1 VQDYLE
7 GLFLVVSLEVAI
19 LGVEEEEDKLI
30 TQIQSFLELSLVVE
44 DQEAATVGGGEDKHQ
59 ERISLAQDSLG
70 CWEEGTITVVI
81 APHNITT
88 TKMVDTTMV
97 TIMDITMVTTV
108 DTTVDTTLEG
118 VDTTVDTTLGGVD
131 TIQEGVDSIQE
142 GVDTIQEGVN
152 TIQEGVDI
160 TQEEVDPPVSG
171 VSVTTD
177 LCSRTSMGLHMV
189 HVREGMRLVRD
200 GVILR
205 GMVVRMQG
213 SHRDSLTTP
222 GHT

>member
-70 CWEEGTITVVI
+70 CWEEGIITVVI
-81 APHNITT
+81 APHNTT
-88 TKMVDTTMV
+88 TTTMVDTTV
-97 TIMDITMVTTV
+97 GTIMDTTMVTTV
-108 DTTVDTTLEG
+108 DTTVDITLEG
-118 VDTTVDTTLGGVD
+118 VDTTVDTILGGVD
-131 TIQEGVDSIQE
+131 TIQEGVGTIQE
-142 GVDTIQEGVN
+142 GVDTM
-152 TIQEGVDI
+152 QEGVD
-160 TQEEVDPPVSG
+160 TPVSG
-171 VSVTTD
+171 VSVTTH
-177 LCSRTSMGLHMV
+177 LYSKTSMVLHMV

-200 GVILR
+200 GVTLR
-205 GMVVRMQG
+205 GMAVKMPG